1 MDKKHIHS
9 PRLDTIAMVE
19 NTIKK
24 SKEKLSKTELWKK
37 LPKQMMYQTFSTAID
52 YLVELKKIRL
62 TAEGK
67 IELIL
72 EKGKAKVWEKETQEG
87 IQEKKSKI
95 EIKKN
100 EIKEGKK
107 EMKINA
113 VGLDDSTKKI
123 VSELSEIERKTLKVL
138 AEEKKELSVQ
148 ELSEKTGIEL
158 DSARRAIQWL
168 NEKELGKARIEKQV
182 FVSLGIEGLKA
193 VKDGLPEKNFLKEL
207 NENWKSLSE
216 IKSISKQEINIAL
229 GNAKKKDL
237 IELKKE
243 KELTVKI
250 TEKGKEF
257 LEKKTEEELI
267 LEKIGEKEL
276 EEKNLNEKEKQVLKF
291 LGFRKGFLK
300 HKEKGN
306 EFISITEKGFS
317 ANESIKETRSSEN
330 LLNAKIIRNYN
341 IQDPVEEVYP
351 GKKQPYYKFVD
362 EIKQKLVSLGFK
374 EMENPLIVQE
384 FYNFDVLFQP
394 QNHPAR
400 TWTDTYKLKK
410 PTHGK
415 LPEKKIVETIKNA
428 HENGGKAESMGWNY
442 EWSEKIAEQL
452 MPSAHGTA
460 HSARQLVKGIEVPGK
475 YFTLA
480 RCFRPDVV
488 DATHLI
494 EFNQMEGFVVGK
506 DFTLRKLLGL
516 LKEFAV
522 EIAGAEKV
530 KFLPDYYP
538 FTEPSVQLNALHPEL
553 GWVEFGGAGIF
564 RAEITENLGIK
575 EKCLAWG
582 LGMDRLAMFKLK
594 LNDIRE
600 LFSQNLDWLRKG
612 I

>member
-72 EKGKAKVWEKETQEG
+72 EEGKAKVWEKETQEG

-306 EFISITEKGFS
+306 E
-317 ANESIKETRSSEN
+317 
-330 LLNAKIIRNYN
+330 
-341 IQDPVEEVYP
+341 
-351 GKKQPYYKFVD
+351 
-362 EIKQKLVSLGFK
+362 
-374 EMENPLIVQE
+374 
-384 FYNFDVLFQP
+384 LFQ
-394 QNHPAR
+394 
-400 TWTDTYKLKK
+400 
-410 PTHGK
+410 
-415 LPEKKIVETIKNA
+415 
-428 HENGGKAESMGWNY
+428 
-442 EWSEKIAEQL
+442 
-452 MPSAHGTA
+452 
-460 HSARQLVKGIEVPGK
+460 
-475 YFTLA
+475 
-480 RCFRPDVV
+480 
-488 DATHLI
+488 
-494 EFNQMEGFVVGK
+494 
-506 DFTLRKLLGL
+506 LRK
-516 LKEFAV
+516 
-522 EIAGAEKV
+522 KV
-530 KFLPDYYP
+530 L
-538 FTEPSVQLNALHPEL
+538 VQMN
-553 GWVEFGGAGIF
+553 
-564 RAEITENLGIK
+564 
-575 EKCLAWG
+575 
-582 LGMDRLAMFKLK
+582 
-594 LNDIRE
+594 
-600 LFSQNLDWLRKG
+600 Q
-612 I
+612 

>member
-1 MDKKHIHS
+1 MVQKIHS
-9 PRLDTIAMVE
+9 PRLDTVAMVE
-19 NTIKK
+19 ETIKK
-24 SKEKLSKTELWKK
+24 SKENLSKTELWKK

-62 TAEGK
+62 NEEGK
-67 IELIL
+67 IEWIA
-72 EKGKAKVWEKETQEG
+72 EQHKAK
-87 IQEKKSKI
+87 
-95 EIKKN
+95 EIM
-100 EIKEGKK
+100 KEGKK
-107 EMKINA
+107 GTKAEESKKKETVMKPA
-113 VGLDDSTKKI
+113 EQEEEKI
-123 VSELSEIERKTLKVL
+123 IKSGKIKADEKTIKTASELSEIERKALKAL
-138 AEEKKELSVQ
+138 AEEKKELSVS
-148 ELSEKTGIEL
+148 ELSEKAGIEL
-158 DSARRAIQWL
+158 DSARRSIQWL
-168 NEKELGKARIEKQV
+168 NEKGLGRARIQKEV
-182 FVSLGIEGLKA
+182 FVSLGEEGLKA
-193 VKDGLPEKNFLKEL
+193 LKTGLPEKNFLKEL
-207 NENWKSLSE
+207 GENWKKISE
-216 IKSISKQEINIAL
+216 IKSIPKNEINIAL
-229 GNAKKKDL
+229 GNAKKKGL

-243 KELTVKI
+243 NELMMKATA
-250 TEKGKEF
+250 EGKNF
-257 LEKKTEEELI
+257 LEKKTEEELM
-267 LEKIGEKEL
+267 LEKISGKEL
-276 EEKNLNEKEKQVLKF
+276 NESSFSEKEKEVLKF
-291 LGFRKGFLK
+291 LGFRKNFLK
-300 HKEKGN
+300 HREKGN
-306 EFISITEKGFS
+306 EFIEITAKGIECIPVLG
-317 ANESIKETRSSEN
+317 AERK
-330 LLNAKIIRNYN
+330 YN
-341 IQDPVEEVYP
+341 ILDPVEEVFP
-351 GKKQPYYKFVD
+351 GKKQPYYKFQE

-410 PTHGK
+410 PEYGK
-415 LPEKKIVETIKNA
+415 LPDKKIVQAIKAA
-428 HENGGKAESMGWNY
+428 HENGGKAESKGWKY
-442 EWSEKIAEQL
+442 EWNEKIASQL

-475 YFTLA
+475 YFTTA

-506 DFTLRKLLGL
+506 EFNFRKLLGL
-516 LKEFAV
+516 LKEFAI

-594 LNDIRE
+594 LNDVRE
-600 LFSQNLDWLRKG
+600 LFSQNLNWLRKG

>member
-1 MDKKHIHS
+1 MAKKRHS

-52 YLVELKKIRL
+52 YLIELNKIKL
-62 TAEGK
+62 NKEGK
-67 IELIL
+67 IELIQS
-72 EKGKAKVWEKETQEG
+72 EK
-87 IQEKKSKI
+87 
-95 EIKKN
+95 
-100 EIKEGKK
+100 EIKEKEPEKTEKK
-107 EMKINA
+107 ENTFIKIPKKA
-113 VGLDDSTKKI
+113 VDEKTRKTI
-123 VSELSEIERKTLKVL
+123 EELSEIERKALKAL
-138 AEEKKELSVQ
+138 TEKKEINAE
-148 ELSEKTGIEL
+148 ELAEKAKIDL

-168 NEKELGKARIEKQV
+168 NEKELGKARIEKNV
-182 FVSLGIEGLKA
+182 FVSLGEEGLKA
-193 VKDGLPEKNFLKEL
+193 LKEGLPEKNFLKEL
-207 NENWKSLSE
+207 AKGGKKISE
-216 IKSISKQEINIAL
+216 IKSTPKQEINIAI

-243 KELTVKI
+243 EELKI
-250 TEKGKEF
+250 RITQKGKEF
-257 LEKKTEEELI
+257 LSKKTEEELM
-267 LEKIGEKEL
+267 LEKINSKEINEKEF
-276 EEKNLNEKEKQVLKF
+276 NEKEKQVLKF
-291 LGFRKGFLK
+291 LGSRKNFLK

-306 EFISITEKGFS
+306 EFIKITEKGIN
-317 ANESIKETRSSEN
+317 AIPLIEKERKYN
-330 LLNAKIIRNYN
+330 LME
-341 IQDPVEEVYP
+341 PVEKIYP

-362 EIKQKLVSLGFK
+362 EIKQKLAGLGFK

-394 QNHPAR
+394 QNHSAR
-400 TWTDTYKLKK
+400 TWTDTYKLEK
-410 PTHGK
+410 PKYGN
-415 LPEKKIVETIKNA
+415 LPEKKIVEAVKSA
-428 HENGGKAESMGWNY
+428 HENGGNTKSRGWKYKWN
-442 EWSEKIAEQL
+442 EKIASQL

-460 HSARQLVKGIEVPGK
+460 HSARQLVKGIEIPGK

-494 EFNQMEGFVVGK
+494 EFNQMEGFVAGK
-506 DFTLRKLLGL
+506 NFTFKKLLGL

-522 EIAGAEKV
+522 EIAGADKV

-538 FTEPSVQLNALHPEL
+538 FTEPSVQLNALHPKL

-582 LGMDRLAMFKLK
+582 LGLDRLAMFKLK

-600 LFSQNLDWLRKG
+600 LFSQDLNWLRKG

>member
-1 MDKKHIHS
+1 MVQKIHS
-9 PRLDTIAMVE
+9 PRLDTVAMVE

-52 YLVELKKIRL
+52 YLIELKKIRL
-62 TAEGK
+62 NTEGK
-67 IELIL
+67 ITWIAVELKEPAKEENIKDKETKEIIADAVISRKTKTFSADAVLIL
-72 EKGKAKVWEKETQEG
+72 
-87 IQEKKSKI
+87 
-95 EIKKN
+95 
-100 EIKEGKK
+100 
-107 EMKINA
+107 
-113 VGLDDSTKKI
+113 
-123 VSELSEIERKTLKVL
+123 ELSEIEAKVMKVL
-138 AEEKKELSVQ
+138 NEERRELSVQ
-148 ELSEKTGIEL
+148 ELAEKAGIGL
-158 DSARRAIQWL
+158 DSSRRAIQWL
-168 NEKELGKARIEKQV
+168 NEKEFGKARIEKAV
-182 FVSLGIEGLKA
+182 FVSLGKEGLKA
-193 VKDGLPEKNFLKEL
+193 LMEGLPEKNFLKEL
-207 NENWKSLSE
+207 GEEWKKISE
-216 IKSISKQEINIAL
+216 IKSIQKQELNIAL
-229 GNAKKKDL
+229 GNAKKKEL

-243 KELTVKI
+243 KELMVKA
-250 TEKGKEF
+250 TEKGKGF
-257 LEKKTEEELI
+257 ISKKTEEELM

-276 EEKNLNEKEKQVLKF
+276 NENSLEEKEKNVLKF

-306 EFISITEKGFS
+306 EFIQITEKGINAIPFL
-317 ANESIKETRSSEN
+317 KER
-330 LLNAKIIRNYN
+330 KKRKYN
-341 IQDPVEEVYP
+341 ILDPVEEIFP
-351 GKKQPYYKFVD
+351 GKKQPYFKFVD

-400 TWTDTYKLKK
+400 TWADTYKLKK

-415 LPEKKIVETIKNA
+415 LPEKKFVQAIKAA
-428 HENGGKAESMGWNY
+428 HENGGKAKSKGWNY
-442 EWSEKIAEQL
+442 NWSEKIASQL

-460 HSARQLVKGIEVPGK
+460 HSARQLVKGINVPGK
-475 YFTLA
+475 YFTIA

-506 DFTLRKLLGL
+506 DFTFRKLLGL

-538 FTEPSVQLNALHPEL
+538 FTAPSVQLNALHPKL

-575 EKCLAWG
+575 GKALAWG
-582 LGMDRLAMFKLK
+582 LGMDRLAMFKLGLK
-594 LNDIRE
+594 DVRE
-600 LFSQNLDWLRKG
+600 LFSYNLDWLRKG